1 MKRSETVIATTLT
14 LLFALLSPV
23 HAGAQEIDFSSFGNY
38 TVSVETEPGFESLD
52 FGNVIAGEGEISVNL
67 GDDPGMAVLAITG
80 VRYLDVIVTIT
91 KPNALL
97 PMEAGVSDE
106 IPFTSLQ
113 AAYANHGGNNYL
125 QAKMMNGLQA
135 RFPILERQSTP
146 PGPPPTPPREGMD
159 PPTETAYLYLWGAI
173 NVGNIAGGTYSATI
187 DVTVEYN

>member
-1 MKRSETVIATTLT
+1 MTRSETAIATAFILFLS
-14 LLFALLSPV
+14 LLVPV
-23 HAGAQEIDFSSFGNY
+23 CTDAQEIDFSSFSNY

-52 FGNVIAGEGEISVNL
+52 FGNVIAGEGEITVNL

-80 VRYLDVIVTIT
+80 APYLDVIVTVT

-113 AAYANHGGNNYL
+113 AAYANHGANNYL

-146 PGPPPTPPREGMD
+146 PGPPPTPPREGVE
-159 PPTETAYLYLWGAI
+159 PPTETAFLYLWGTI
-173 NVGNIAGGTYSATI
+173 NVGDIAGGTYSATI